1 MSGDDDFDAEVQL
14 LVNEV
19 PKLGDACKNL
29 VAMLSAKSIPTED
42 PVPVTE
48 LLSCARVLLKQLNA
62 HVLVDVVEWG
72 SLHPQGELTAMK
84 RIDQLR
90 EYKVVHAL
98 RAKAETM
105 GGKVSKLFGKSF
117 VLWSGCWK
125 EVRRACNTAE
135 VRPKD
140 VADDVWAVFLDS
152 FELSLG
158 LLEAESSGMVCQNKG
173 EASNAGAGAG
183 ADANTEAT
191 ASEGTD
197 GTTAEQQQNAVN
209 SVLQALQLPDAAVTS
224 PVALRTLRASADD
237 GDLIWAASFKDA
249 LAARRLKREQK
260 VESSGQ
266 REWAETAPATASDE
280 PEDP

>member
-14 LVNEV
+14 LVNEA

-72 SLHPQGELTAMK
+72 SLHPQGELTAMQ

-125 EVRRACNTAE
+125 EVRQACSTAE
-135 VRPKD
+135 ARPKD

-158 LLEAESSGMVCQNKG
+158 LSEAESSGMVCQNKG
-173 EASNAGAGAG
+173 EASHAG
-183 ADANTEAT
+183 ADANAEAT
-191 ASEGTD
+191 AIAGTD
-197 GTTAEQQQNAVN
+197 GTTAEQQQDAVN
-209 SVLQALQLPDAAVTS
+209 SVLQALQLPGAAVTS
-224 PVALRTLRASADD
+224 PVALRTLSASADD
-237 GDLIWAASFKDA
+237 ADLIWAVSFKDA

-266 REWAETAPATASDE
+266 REWAETAPAAASDE
-280 PEDP
+280 LEDP